1 SGSAPA
7 VNNPALQAALR
18 AMATDLA
25 ARTAAYAANNVVAAA
40 QADARL
46 QTDIKA
52 AIAAGGG
59 Q

>member
-1 SGSAPA
+1 
-7 VNNPALQAALR
+7 AALD

-25 ARTAAYAANNVVAAA
+25 ARTAAYASNDLVAAA

-46 QTDIKA
+46 QTDIKN